1 MLKGKTHEIAYFVK
15 EWIEYNHNGR
25 MEPKMAKKVTD
36 KDTKQTT
43 KATNENIMNSDQ
55 MKEHLDNLVDMAKK
69 NDNTLIDTE
78 IVNYFVGKPDIE
90 LNTDMMTKIFD
101 YLDEHHVAVL
111 SETEEDD
118 EILDDMILEDAEDA
132 DIDIEK
138 IDLCARRCQHRRP
151 SSYVSEGDW

>member
-1 MLKGKTHEIAYFVK
+1 
-15 EWIEYNHNGR
+15 
-25 MEPKMAKKVTD
+25 MAKKVTD

-90 LNTDMMTKIFD
+90 LNTDMMTKSSIISMNTMSLF
-101 YLDEHHVAVL
+101 
-111 SETEEDD
+111 
-118 EILDDMILEDAEDA
+118 
-132 DIDIEK
+132 
-138 IDLCARRCQHRRP
+138 CQRQRRTMR
-151 SSYVSEGDW
+151 S